1 MQPAA
6 KPPVQSQHALASLAH
21 AIGHDLRAPVRAI
34 CSFADAL
41 QQHAAGKLD
50 ADSEHYLQ
58 RINSSAQRLNIM
70 LEGLARLLQ
79 LAQTQLQL
87 MHVDVTDLCRQ
98 LTVALQDKYPHWPAK
113 IIIAP
118 GLHAAADTALLR
130 TALHELLDN
139 AWKYSSGKGAALIE
153 VSGVQHNGQLQ
164 LCIKDN
170 GMGFDLQYAAYLFA
184 PFQYQH
190 AASELDGL
198 GLGLARV
205 QQIIHLHGG
214 QVWAEAR
221 PQQGAAFYCTLPL
234 PV

>member
-1 MQPAA
+1 MQTAA
-6 KPPVQSQHALASLAH
+6 KPPVQTQHMPASLAH

-34 CSFADAL
+34 CSFAAAL

-50 ADSEHYLQ
+50 ADAEHYLQ
-58 RINSSAQRLNIM
+58 RINSSAQRLNTM

-79 LAQTQLQL
+79 LAQTQLQV
-87 MHVDVTDLCRQ
+87 MPVDITALCRS
-98 LTVALQDKYPHWPAK
+98 LLEELKVRYSHWPAQ
-113 IIIAP
+113 ISIAP
-118 GLHAAADTALLR
+118 GLHAAADPALLR
-130 TALHELLDN
+130 MALHELLDN
-139 AWKYSSGKGAALIE
+139 AWKYSSGNGAALIE
-153 VSGVQHNGQLQ
+153 VSGEQHNGQLQ

-170 GMGFDLQYAAYLFA
+170 GLGFDLQYATHLFA
-184 PFQYQH
+184 PFQHQH
-190 AASELDGL
+190 ATSALDGP

-234 PV
+234 TA